1 MLAVRADGTVDTL
14 NDQWDGWL
22 VPAADRTWLTVTGTR
37 IRHAKIAGWP
47 SGPPPQT
54 IPLF

>member
-1 MLAVRADGTVDTL
+1 MSENFTKQNGSKD
-14 NDQWDGWL
+14 DQENGWL
-22 VPAADRTWLTVTGTR
+22 IPAAYGTWLTATRTR
-37 IRHAKIAGWP
+37 IRHAKIAGWS